1 MGSCF
6 FIVARLLVGAVLS
19 VYLVIACGPSIA
31 DAFLPV
37 LQWAFVH
44 LDTEDRVFA
53 LTIGEQGVVSGN
65 DRVYRLVVAPEKAV
79 YVGERIKFPQAGGWA
94 AVSVLVAYLWQPLV
108 IALPLALAW
117 PATRFSEWPVRLGL
131 LASLLAGLAL
141 IDLPFTLWA
150 QIWKIY
156 IDALAPGTLSP
167 LLVWSSFLQSGGRL
181 LLGLVMASTSVYLGH
196 RVAGMPSN
204 RQVRGKPF
212 S

>member
-6 FIVARLLVGAVLS
+6 YIVARLLVGAVLS
-19 VYLVIACGPSIA
+19 VYLVIACGPTLA

-37 LQWAFVH
+37 LRWALVH
-44 LDTEDRVFA
+44 LDTEDRVIA
-53 LTIGEQGVVSGN
+53 LTIGDQGVVSGN

-79 YVGERIKFPQAGGWA
+79 YIGERIQFPQAGGGA

-117 PATRFSEWPVRLGL
+117 PASRRIEWPVRMGV

-156 IDALAPGTLSP
+156 IDALAPGMLSA
-167 LLVWSSFLQSGGRL
+167 LLVWSSFLQGGGRL

-196 RVAGMPSN
+196 RVARMPSH
-204 RQVRGKPF
+204 RQAHGEPF